1 MLQPKYIK
9 QAKLLQKGVQKF
21 LKYKAD
27 IISGE
32 KLAEIQSEADAFDAA
47 VKNRDKEQ
55 VKALADKLTKVCQK
69 AVPESSSSGVRENL
83 EVIFVAIVIAVGI
96 RAYFLQ
102 PFKIPTGSMQPTLN
116 GIVGYDMKDSSEY
129 KYPSAPQRAWERIVS
144 GRKHF
149 NVTME
154 EDGELIEIVEK
165 TKAKFFTYTE
175 FHFQNPAL
183 DFNISS
189 PLKTLIAGEDFG
201 LGQLIPIKQDPN
213 TRMYSL
219 DRRRKTIIPKGTVLV
234 KGYMETG
241 DQVLVDKMSYHFR
254 TPRRGEVYVFN
265 TRNISAISVQRQTD
279 MSGRT
284 EDVSQHYI
292 KRLVAVPGDTVS
304 AKDGRLYIDG
314 ALATEPGIVRVGTD
328 ENYKPGYTSQH
339 APQYDII
346 NGVKLRDTYGAM
358 DYWSMGDNSGNSSD
372 SRYWGP
378 VPEPNLVGPALL
390 VYWPFNSHWGLIK

>member
-1 MLQPKYIK
+1 MFQPKYIK

-27 IISGE
+27 IISEE

-47 VKNRDKEQ
+47 VKNRNKEE
-55 VKALADKLTKVCQK
+55 VKSLADKLTNVCQK
-69 AVPESSSSGVRENL
+69 AVPESTSSGIRENL

-116 GIVGYDMKDSSEY
+116 GIVGYDMKDNAEY

-149 NVTME
+149 DVTMK
-154 EDGELIEIVEK
+154 EDGVLMDLVEK
-165 TKAKFFTYTE
+165 TRAKFFTYTE
-175 FHFQNPAL
+175 FHFQNPAQ
-183 DFNISS
+183 DFTVSA
-189 PLKTLIAGEDFG
+189 PLKTLMAPEDFA
-201 LGQLIPIKQDPN
+201 LGGWVAHSQDQSSGKYIFGRPTPIA
-213 TRMYSL
+213 
-219 DRRRKTIIPKGTVLV
+219 KGTQILS
-234 KGYMETG
+234 GYMETG

-254 TPRRGEVYVFN
+254 NPRRGEVYVFN
-265 TRNISAISVQRQTD
+265 TRHIKRIEERNQTD
-279 MSGRT
+279 MYSNR
-284 EDVSQHYI
+284 EVPSQHYI
-292 KRLVAVPGDTVS
+292 KRLVAVPGDTV
-304 AKDGRLYIDG
+304 AVKEGKLYING
-314 ALATEPGIVRVGTD
+314 ALATEPGTVRVMTD
-328 ENYKPGYTSQH
+328 ANYAPGYTSSYQE
-339 APQYDII
+339 PFDITE
-346 NGVKLRDTYGAM
+346 GVKLRDEYGFM

-390 VYWPFNSHWGLIK
+390 VYWPFNSHWGRIK